1 MEKLYFCRSKI
12 NIEKVMTTEYGY
24 WEVSIEKSGRLKL
37 PTALLRALSEDERST
52 FYVTHGFGE
61 YIMLWSEKAY
71 RKQMDYMNSLDRN
84 LTRVK
89 LYRNAFLRNTAMLE
103 CDAQH
108 RIVIPKPLMEMYAID
123 KELVMV
129 LDNGQIEMWNS
140 RKYHEKFDMSPEDLE
155 KLNEEMHLGHY
166 LPEKEGPNGIS

>member
-1 MEKLYFCRSKI
+1 MAI
-12 NIEKVMTTEYGY
+12 EYGY

-37 PTALLRALSEDERST
+37 PMALLRSLSEEDRRT

-61 YIMLWSEKAY
+61 YITLWSEKAY

-103 CDAQH
+103 CDSQN
-108 RIVIPKPLMEMYAID
+108 RIVVPKPLLEMYSID
-123 KELVMV
+123 KELVIL

-140 RKYHEKFDMSPEDLE
+140 KKYHEKFDLRPEDFE
-155 KLNEEMHLGHY
+155 KLNEDMHLGHF
-166 LPEKEGPNGIS
+166 LAEKEGADGIS

>member
-1 MEKLYFCRSKI
+1 MAI
-12 NIEKVMTTEYGY
+12 GYGY

-37 PTALLRALSEDERST
+37 PTALLRSLSEDERKT
-52 FYVTHGFGE
+52 FYVTHGFGD

-71 RKQMDYMNSLDRN
+71 QKQVDYMNSLDRN

-103 CDAQH
+103 CDSQN
-108 RIVIPKPLMEMYAID
+108 RIVVPKPLLEMYSID
-123 KELVMV
+123 KELVIL

-140 RKYHEKFDMSPEDLE
+140 KKYHEKFDLRPEDFE
-155 KLNEEMHLGHY
+155 KLNEDMHLGHF
-166 LPEKEGPNGIS
+166 LAEKEGADGIS

>member
-1 MEKLYFCRSKI
+1 
-12 NIEKVMTTEYGY
+12 MTTGYGY

-37 PTALLRALSEDERST
+37 PTALLRSLSEDERKT
-52 FYVTHGFGE
+52 FYVTHGFGD

-71 RKQMDYMNSLDRN
+71 QKQVDYMNSLDRN

-103 CDAQH
+103 CDSQN
-108 RIVIPKPLMEMYAID
+108 RIVVPKPLLEMYSID
-123 KELVMV
+123 KELVIL

-140 RKYHEKFDMSPEDLE
+140 KKYHEKLDLRPEDFE
-155 KLNEEMHLGHY
+155 KLNEDMHLGHF
-166 LPEKEGPNGIS
+166 LAEKEGADGIS

>member
-1 MEKLYFCRSKI
+1 M
-12 NIEKVMTTEYGY
+12 
-24 WEVSIEKSGRLKL
+24 
-37 PTALLRALSEDERST
+37 LRT
-52 FYVTHGFGE
+52 
-61 YIMLWSEKAY
+61 EKAY

>member
-1 MEKLYFCRSKI
+1 MA
-12 NIEKVMTTEYGY
+12 TEYGY

-37 PTALLRALSEDERST
+37 PTALLRSLSEDDRKK

-71 RKQMDYMNSLDRN
+71 SKQMDYMNSLDRN
-84 LTRVK
+84 LKRVK
-89 LYRNAFLRNTAMLE
+89 LYRNAFLRNTAQLE
-103 CDAQH
+103 CDAQN
-108 RIVIPKPLMEMYAID
+108 RIVIPKPLMDMYAID

-140 RKYHEKFDMSPEDLE
+140 KTYHEKFDMSPEDLE
-155 KLNEEMHLGHY
+155 NLNEEMHLGHF
-166 LPEKEGPNGIS
+166 LEEKEGANGIS

>member
-1 MEKLYFCRSKI
+1 MA
-12 NIEKVMTTEYGY
+12 TEYGY

-37 PTALLRALSEDERST
+37 PTALLRSLSEEDRKR

-89 LYRNAFLRNTAMLE
+89 LYRNAFLRNTAM
-103 CDAQH
+103 
-108 RIVIPKPLMEMYAID
+108 MEMYSID
-123 KELVMV
+123 KELVMI

-140 RKYHEKFDMSPEDLE
+140 KKYHEKFDMTPEELE

-166 LPEKEGPNGIS
+166 LPEKEGSNGIS

>member
-12 NIEKVMTTEYGY
+12 ATTSVMTTEYGY

-37 PTALLRALSEDERST
+37 PTALLRALPEDNRST

-61 YIMLWSEKAY
+61 YITLWSEKAY

-84 LTRVK
+84 LSRVK
-89 LYRNAFLRNTAMLE
+89 LYRNAFLRNTAQVE
-103 CDAQH
+103 CDAQS
-108 RIVIPKPLMEMYAID
+108 RIVIPKPMMDMYSID

-140 RKYHEKFDMSPEDLE
+140 AKYHEKFDMSPEDFE

-166 LPEKEGPNGIS
+166 LKEKEGGNGIS

>member
-1 MEKLYFCRSKI
+1 MAI
-12 NIEKVMTTEYGY
+12 DYGY

-37 PTALLRALSEDERST
+37 PAALLQRLPEDERKT

-61 YIMLWSEKAY
+61 YISLWSDKAY

-84 LTRVK
+84 LKRVK

-103 CDAQH
+103 CDSQQ
-108 RIVIPKPLMEMYAID
+108 RIVIPKPLMDMYSID
-123 KELVMV
+123 KELVMI

-140 RKYHEKFDMSPEDLE
+140 KTYHEKFDMTPEELE
-155 KLNEEMHLGHY
+155 NLNEEMHLGHFME
-166 LPEKEGPNGIS
+166 EKEGANGIS

>member
-1 MEKLYFCRSKI
+1 
-12 NIEKVMTTEYGY
+12 MTTEYGY

-37 PTALLRALSEDERST
+37 PTALLRSLSEDERQT
-52 FYVTHGFGE
+52 FYVTHGFGD
-61 YIMLWSEKAY
+61 YISLWSEKAY

-89 LYRNAFLRNTAMLE
+89 LYRNAFLRNTAMVE
-103 CDAQH
+103 CDTQH

-140 RKYHEKFDMSPEDLE
+140 RKYHEKFDMTPEALE
-155 KLNEEMHLGHY
+155 KLNEEMHLGHF
-166 LPEKEGPNGIS
+166 LAEKEGADGLS

>member
-1 MEKLYFCRSKI
+1 MQSQILHKI
-12 NIEKVMTTEYGY
+12 NMTTDYGY

-37 PTALLRALSEDERST
+37 PTALLRALSEDERKT

-61 YIMLWSEKAY
+61 YIMLWSENAY

-89 LYRNAFLRNTAMLE
+89 QYRNAFLRNTAMLE
-103 CDAQH
+103 CDAQS
-108 RIVIPKPLMEMYAID
+108 RIVIPKPLMEMYSID
-123 KELVMV
+123 KELVMI

-140 RKYHEKFDMSPEDLE
+140 KKYHEKFDMLPEDFE

-166 LPEKEGPNGIS
+166 LPEKEGSNGIS

>member
-1 MEKLYFCRSKI
+1 MENLYFCRSKI
-12 NIEKVMTTEYGY
+12 DIEKNMTTEYGY

-37 PTALLRALSEDERST
+37 PTALLRALPEEERRA

-61 YIMLWSEKAY
+61 YILLWSEKAY
-71 RKQMDYMNSLDRN
+71 RGQMDYLNSLDRN

-89 LYRNAFLRNTAMLE
+89 LYRNAFLRNTARLE
-103 CDAQH
+103 CDAQQ
-108 RIVIPKPLMEMYAID
+108 RIVIPKPLMEMYSID

-129 LDNGQIEMWNS
+129 MDNGQIEMWNS
-140 RKYHEKFDMSPEDLE
+140 QKYHEKFDLLPEDFE

-166 LPEKEGPNGIS
+166 LPEKEGANGIS

>member
-1 MEKLYFCRSKI
+1 MA
-12 NIEKVMTTEYGY
+12 TEYGY

-37 PTALLRALSEDERST
+37 PTALLRSLPEDDRKK

-71 RKQMDYMNSLDRN
+71 RKQMEYMNSLDRN
-84 LTRVK
+84 LVRVK
-89 LYRNAFLRNTAMLE
+89 QYRNAFLRNTAMLE
-103 CDAQH
+103 CDSQD
-108 RIVIPKPLMEMYAID
+108 RIVIPKSLMEMYSID
-123 KELVMV
+123 KEMVMI

-140 RKYHEKFDMSPEDLE
+140 KKYHEKFDMLPEDFE

-166 LPEKEGPNGIS
+166 MPEKEGSNGIS

>member
-1 MEKLYFCRSKI
+1 MAI
-12 NIEKVMTTEYGY
+12 EYGY

-37 PTALLRALSEDERST
+37 PTALLRSLSEDERKT
-52 FYVTHGFGE
+52 FYVTHGFGD

-71 RKQMDYMNSLDRN
+71 QKQVDYMNSLDRN

-103 CDAQH
+103 CDSQN
-108 RIVIPKPLMEMYAID
+108 RIVVPKPLLEMYSID
-123 KELVMV
+123 KELVIL

-140 RKYHEKFDMSPEDLE
+140 KKYHEKFDLRPEDFE
-155 KLNEEMHLGHY
+155 KLNEDMHLGHF
-166 LPEKEGPNGIS
+166 LAEKEGADGIS

>member
-1 MEKLYFCRSKI
+1 MAI
-12 NIEKVMTTEYGY
+12 EYGY

-37 PTALLRALSEDERST
+37 PSALLRSLSEEDRRI

-61 YIMLWSEKAY
+61 YITLWSESAY

-84 LTRVK
+84 LSRVK
-89 LYRNAFLRNTAMLE
+89 LYRNAFLRNTAQVE
-103 CDAQH
+103 CDAQS
-108 RIVIPKPLMEMYAID
+108 RIVIPKPMMDMYSID

-140 RKYHEKFDMSPEDLE
+140 RKYHEKFDMSPEALE
-155 KLNEEMHLGHY
+155 KLNEEMHLGHF
-166 LPEKEGPNGIS
+166 LAEKEGADGIS

>member
-1 MEKLYFCRSKI
+1 
-12 NIEKVMTTEYGY
+12 MTTGYGY

-37 PTALLRALSEDERST
+37 PTALLRSLSEDERQT
-52 FYVTHGFGE
+52 FYVTHGFGD
-61 YIMLWSEKAY
+61 YISLWSEKAY
-71 RKQMDYMNSLDRN
+71 QKQMDYMNSLDRN

-89 LYRNAFLRNTAMLE
+89 LYRNAFLRNTAMVE

-123 KELVMV
+123 KELVLV

-140 RKYHEKFDMSPEDLE
+140 AKYHEQFDMSPEELG
-155 KLNEEMHLGHY
+155 KLNEDMHLGHF
-166 LPEKEGPNGIS
+166 LAEKEGADGIS

>member
-12 NIEKVMTTEYGY
+12 GIEKVMTTEYGY

-37 PTALLRALSEDERST
+37 PTALLRALSEEEREV

-71 RKQMDYMNSLDRN
+71 RRQMDYLNSLDRN

-108 RIVIPKPLMEMYAID
+108 RIVIPKPLMEMYAIE

-140 RKYHEKFDMSPEDLE
+140 KKYHEKFDMLPEEFE
-155 KLNEEMHLGHY
+155 KLNEAMHLGQY
-166 LPEKEGPNGIS
+166 LPEKEGSNGIS